1 MRVWYLQ
8 YTLSLKINYEKVS
21 NTRFSLQRVSKT
33 DKRTEFQ
40 VIITFIFNSS
50 MNHSLKGEDVVE
62 LYVGKNAE
70 KVCLDT
76 CRNYSETKQVI
87 SRI

>member
-8 YTLSLKINYEKVS
+8 YTLSLKINYEKVQ
-21 NTRFSLQRVSKT
+21 NIRFSLQRVSKT

-40 VIITFIFNSS
+40 GIITFIFNSS

-62 LYVGKNAE
+62 LYVDKNAE
-70 KVCLDT
+70 KACLDT
-76 CRNYSETKQVI
+76 CGNYSETKQVI
-87 SRI
+87 LRI